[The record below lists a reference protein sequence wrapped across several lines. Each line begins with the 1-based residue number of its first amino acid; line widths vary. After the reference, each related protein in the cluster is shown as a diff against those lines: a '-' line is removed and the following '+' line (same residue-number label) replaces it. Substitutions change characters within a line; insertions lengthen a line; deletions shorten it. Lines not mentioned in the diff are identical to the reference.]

1 MIYYKTAILRW
12 LKPLI
17 ILGLLLEIP
26 FLALESNAQNSST
39 EPLLCEHDLPSAIEA
54 IINRPG
60 LVRSRWGIV
69 VQTLE
74 RNYQSADPT
83 DRLVG
88 GESNRSIYNLNGYK
102 YFTPAS
108 TAKLLTTA
116 AALLELNANFR
127 VRTPIYGVG
136 DPPHLTSLRIKG
148 QGDPTISVKTLKNIV
163 LLLQQLGIERIE
175 KLIVED
181 NYFPQPTI
189 NPTWEWLDVYSYF
202 ATSVN
207 SLILNENTVSLTL
220 LPQQL
225 GQPVALRWSDAIAAR
240 QWQVENK
247 AVTAPQDTPYNVEIN
262 GVLGEPILKIRG
274 ELALNNRPDV
284 WDLAIVDPAN
294 YFLESWRYL
303 LTKSG
308 IKVQRGEVV
317 YQTQS
322 DKSEIKLATINSPL
336 LHEILSTINQ
346 SSNNLYAEALMQILA
361 KQSPADTGVKAVE
374 QSLSKLGVNPKD
386 YTLVDG
392 SGLSRHNLITP
403 QMLVK
408 VLSLMASSPQYK
420 TYRNSLALAGV
431 NGTLKKRF
439 RDTVVQGN
447 LWGKTGSLTGVATL
461 AGYLNLP
468 QGENL
473 VLSIMVNNS
482 DRSGRELRQAI
493 DEIVLLLSRL
503 EKC

>member
-1 MIYYKTAILRW
+1 
-12 LKPLI
+12 
-17 ILGLLLEIP
+17 
-26 FLALESNAQNSST
+26 
-39 EPLLCEHDLPSAIEA
+39 
-54 IINRPG
+54 
-60 LVRSRWGIV
+60 
-69 VQTLE
+69 
-74 RNYQSADPT
+74 
-83 DRLVG
+83 
-88 GESNRSIYNLNGYK
+88 
-102 YFTPAS
+102 
-108 TAKLLTTA
+108 
-116 AALLELNANFR
+116 
-127 VRTPIYGVG
+127 
-136 DPPHLTSLRIKG
+136 
-148 QGDPTISVKTLKNIV
+148 
-163 LLLQQLGIERIE
+163 
-175 KLIVED
+175 
-181 NYFPQPTI
+181 
-189 NPTWEWLDVYSYF
+189 
-202 ATSVN
+202 
-207 SLILNENTVSLTL
+207 
-220 LPQQL
+220 
-225 GQPVALRWSDAIAAR
+225 
-240 QWQVENK
+240 
-247 AVTAPQDTPYNVEIN
+247 
-262 GVLGEPILKIRG
+262 
-274 ELALNNRPDV
+274 
-284 WDLAIVDPAN
+284 
-294 YFLESWRYL
+294 
-303 LTKSG
+303 
-308 IKVQRGEVV
+308 
-317 YQTQS
+317 
-322 DKSEIKLATINSPL
+322 
-336 LHEILSTINQ
+336 
-346 SSNNLYAEALMQILA
+346 MQILA